1 MKLRGGEECQGC
13 HLVIK
18 QGKISIKR
26 KTLLVWFGGGSS
38 VCFFSYRL
46 SKSHKCGFCSCFVGV
61 WGFFDAWKKNKYNIF
76 QRAVLNIHCS
86 GLVRLLSNLCM
97 VIGFMLPYSRPHV
110 ERRVTSIERHLGG
123 ILNVSLLPKSRSASR
138 LSNAV

>member
-1 MKLRGGEECQGC
+1 MKLGGGEECQGC

-26 KTLLVWFGGGSS
+26 KTLLVWFWG
-38 VCFFSYRL
+38 
-46 SKSHKCGFCSCFVGV
+46 GFCLFVFSAIGSV
-61 WGFFDAWKKNKYNIF
+61 RVINVDFVLVWLGFWGFFDAWKKNKYNIF

-97 VIGFMLPYSRPHV
+97 VIGFILP
-110 ERRVTSIERHLGG
+110 L
-123 ILNVSLLPKSRSASR
+123 
-138 LSNAV
+138 